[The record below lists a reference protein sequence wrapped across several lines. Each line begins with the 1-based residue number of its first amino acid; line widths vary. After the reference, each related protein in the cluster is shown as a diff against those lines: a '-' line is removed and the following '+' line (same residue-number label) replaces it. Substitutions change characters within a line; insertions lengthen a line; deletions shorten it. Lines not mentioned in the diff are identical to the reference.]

1 MSSKSRLLHVRVAKN
16 LIGSTA
22 EFSIGSTIFSGGFPD
37 ASTLRSICI
46 RRRVRNRYPQGRSL
60 CDPLTDRAAFE
71 LAAAPNLSPLR
82 VTDVDVIARIQLLY
96 SYSDILSVF
105 MDIGGPAVLLSIGD
119 VGVIPQGGAH
129 PSSGFIGVGRL
140 SRHRL
145 LPSGTIVFGTFM
157 LNGIAVTATSPTF
170 FGYIFD
176 QPTTS
181 LPLPEIFC
189 CTTPSIF
196 GGLPRQGTYFASNIT
211 MRTVPEPSTALL
223 FGSAFALLQV
233 VRLRRK
239 SST

>member
-1 MSSKSRLLHVRVAKN
+1 MR
-16 LIGSTA
+16 
-22 EFSIGSTIFSGGFPD
+22 
-37 ASTLRSICI
+37 LRSGLFAFAVVCAIVTHKAEASAI
-46 RRRVRNRYPQGRSL
+46 L
-60 CDPLTDRAAFE
+60 FTDRAAFE

-82 VTDVDVIARIQLLY
+82 VTDVDVIGGGQLLY

-129 PSSGFIGVGRL
+129 PSSGFIGVGRFAT
-140 SRHRL
+140 SITAV
-145 LPSGTIVFGTFM
+145 GYDVFGTFM

-196 GGLPRQGTYFASNIT
+196 GGLPRQGTYFASNIAV
-211 MRTVPEPSTALL
+211 RTVPEPSTALL